1 MLSLRPPASRIEGLI
16 PARRRKGTGW
26 RAVIWPGTATVLLV
40 LTAPGWLAGQAA
52 GQQEVAARGNQ
63 REPGALWRTLLLPG
77 WGQHQLGDQIAARRF
92 LLAEAGLWL
101 SWYSGRRISEW
112 YAQDYRA
119 YAAEHAGALIRDR
132 RESFFRNLAFYDN
145 VEEYNS
151 AQLRN
156 RNWSATYPVG
166 KGLGW
171 TWDSSDNRRQ
181 YRSLRRTSL
190 GAAKAARFAIGGML
204 VNRALAA
211 IQLKF
216 ITRSSA
222 KSGAPGERAGLERWQ
237 FRAVALDG
245 GGAALL
251 QVDLR

>member
-1 MLSLRPPASRIEGLI
+1 MFSVRPPASRFEGLI
-16 PARRRKGTGW
+16 PARRRKGTGGGALSW
-26 RAVIWPGTATVLLV
+26 PEAVTVLLA
-40 LTAPGWLAGQAA
+40 LTAPGWLVGQAA
-52 GQQEVAARGNQ
+52 GQQEVAVQGNQ
-63 REPGALWRTLLLPG
+63 REPGVLLRTLLLPG
-77 WGQHQLGDQIAARRF
+77 WGQLQLGDQVAARRF

-119 YAAEHAGALIRDR
+119 YAVEHAGADTQGR
-132 RESFFRNLAFYDN
+132 RASFFRNLAFYDT
-145 VEEYNS
+145 VEDYNS

-156 RNWSATYPVG
+156 RNLKDTYPAG
-166 KGLGW
+166 EGLGW
-171 TWDSSDNRRQ
+171 AWDSSDNRRQ

-190 GAAKAARFAIGGML
+190 GAAKAVRFVIGGML

-216 ITRSSA
+216 IIRSSA
-222 KSGAPGERAGLERWQ
+222 KSGAPGERTGLDRWQ
-237 FRAVALDG
+237 IRGVALVG

>member
-1 MLSLRPPASRIEGLI
+1 MLSVRPPASRFEVLI
-16 PARRRKGTGW
+16 PARRCSGTGW
-26 RAVIWPGTATVLLV
+26 EALSWPGAITVLFALM
-40 LTAPGWLAGQAA
+40 APGWLAGQAT
-52 GQQEVAARGNQ
+52 GLHEVAAPGSQ
-63 REPGALWRTLLLPG
+63 RESGALWRSLLIPG
-77 WGQHQLGDQIAARRF
+77 WGQHQLGNQIAARRF

-112 YAQDYRA
+112 HAQDYRA
-119 YAAEHAGALIRDR
+119 YAAEHAGADVRGR
-132 RESFFRNLAFYDN
+132 KESFFRNLAFYDT

-156 RNWSATYPVG
+156 RNGSATYPDG
-166 KGLGW
+166 EGLGW
-171 TWDSSDNRRQ
+171 AWDSSNNRRQ
-181 YRSLRRTSL
+181 YRNLRRTSL
-190 GAAKAARFAIGGML
+190 GAAKAVRFVIGGML

-216 ITRSSA
+216 IARSSG
-222 KSGAPGERAGLERWQ
+222 KLGAAGERAGLERWQ
-237 FRAVALDG
+237 IRGVALDG